1 MPLGGPGPQIF
12 LLTFLLDYG
21 IIKEKK
27 ERNKMYLDGKITK
40 QEWIDYC
47 FKYLENL
54 MEENKEVLIRLK
66 NA

>member
-1 MPLGGPGPQIF
+1 MYQ
-12 LLTFLLDYG
+12 
-21 IIKEKK
+21 
-27 ERNKMYLDGKITK
+27 MYLDGKITK

>member
-1 MPLGGPGPQIF
+1 
-12 LLTFLLDYG
+12 LTFLLDYS

-27 ERNKMYLDGKITK
+27 ERNKMYQMYLDGKITK